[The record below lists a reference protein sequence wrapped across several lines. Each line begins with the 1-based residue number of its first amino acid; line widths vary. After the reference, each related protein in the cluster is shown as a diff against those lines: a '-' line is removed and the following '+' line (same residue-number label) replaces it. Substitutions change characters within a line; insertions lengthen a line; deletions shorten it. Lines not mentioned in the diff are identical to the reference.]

1 MARERGETPTA
12 FRSDS
17 IRAGRK
23 ALDIAQ
29 LCTLR
34 ALPESVVREID
45 KPLVHLLA
53 EAEASVRA
61 SVALKLARCSWAP
74 REAVRLLAFDPLDIA
89 APIVES
95 SVVLTEADLLR
106 LVDLSHE
113 HRLKIATR
121 NTVSAP
127 VCEAIAS
134 QREID
139 CLETLAGNRGAE
151 IPDTA
156 TADFMAAS
164 LDSEVLQ
171 IALAERPDLSEEF
184 KKALFEIAA
193 DHVKATLVRAMPE
206 LNPVQVDQAIED
218 AASFEQALGSDS
230 AAEQLVSQLTAQ
242 NALTK
247 SDVLRAARSG
257 RGDIADHA
265 VSRLT
270 GLHVSEWRKSLSRA
284 PVRTTLLAARS
295 LAMTVEEAAQFYSAW
310 SDCGRAHELSPMALA
325 KACSDT
331 YSAFARDEA
340 RRALHR
346 LGAGVSIQ

>member
-1 MARERGETPTA
+1 MARERGDAPSA
-12 FRSDS
+12 FRSDAL
-17 IRAGRK
+17 RAGRK

-34 ALPESVVREID
+34 ALPESIVREID
-45 KPLVHLLA
+45 RPLVHLLA

-61 SVALKLARCSWAP
+61 RVALKLAQCSWAP
-74 REAVRLLAFDPLDIA
+74 REAVRLLAFDPIDIA
-89 APIVES
+89 SPILES
-95 SVVLTEADLLR
+95 SVVLSEDDLLR
-106 LVDLSHE
+106 LVELSRE

-121 NTVSAP
+121 KSVSAP

-134 QREID
+134 QREVD
-139 CLETLAGNRGAE
+139 CLETLAGNPGAE

-156 TADFMAAS
+156 ASDFVAVAETQE
-164 LDSEVLQ
+164 DLQ
-171 IALAERPDLSEEF
+171 TTLAERADLSDSF
-184 KKALFEIAA
+184 KRALFEIAA
-193 DHVKATLVRAMPE
+193 DHVKATLIRALPD
-206 LNPVQVDQAIED
+206 LDPSTIDQTVAEAD
-218 AASFEQALGSDS
+218 SFKEALGSDS
-230 AAEQLVSQLTAQ
+230 AAEQLVGQLIAQ

-247 SDVLRAARSG
+247 SDVLRAASGGRS
-257 RGDIADHA
+257 DIADHA
-265 VSRLT
+265 IARLT
-270 GLHVSEWRKSLSRA
+270 GLHVSDWRRNLSRA

-295 LAMTVEEAAQFYSAW
+295 MAMTVEEAAKLYTAW
-310 SDCGRAHELSPMALA
+310 SDSGRAHELNPMALA